1 MDGLIF
7 VIYLVLG
14 YWAAGVCFY
23 ENKIVFHAFGQ
34 LFLKKLCLGII
45 LGIVI
50 IPIAFLK
57 RLFFR
62 R

>member
-34 LFLKKLCLGII
+34 LFLKNCVLVL
-45 LGIVI
+45 
-50 IPIAFLK
+50 FLA
-57 RLFFR
+57 L
-62 R
+62 